1 MKKLYK
7 HTELTENTVRSLRFC
22 FCVCPCEC
30 SGSIDNAEHGSNYWF
45 DQKSPQAVEQN
56 IYA

>member
-7 HTELTENTVRSLRFC
+7 HTELAENTVRSLRFC

-30 SGSIDNAEHGSNYWF
+30 SGYIDGELHGGIYWA
-45 DQKSPQAVEQN
+45 DQKSPQTVEQN